1 MDPKKIEE
9 TFKKVGLVIDEI
21 SDRIDSNEYDM
32 LDARVAK
39 DAVREKVKEVLA
51 QRELSMEEYKILS
64 GITSA
69 PSGGLKIMGTEFT
82 RQAVRDIFEQ
92 VEKVR
97 RDRQKVELP
106 PSIWKPLVPLE
117 PLKPLRNEWGL
128 QSSARWM
135 SKGAGLGTGFLTD
148 DETVAIPDIEPMALA
163 DTTAVV
169 PNSDPYRTAGK
180 RTIENVLDEA
190 GIDYKIIIHLAL
202 DEDRWEQE
210 HFTEDQRALL
220 TEIERVHP
228 NVSCLYDLPGTAVAV
243 FETKRPNIFRRLWNG
258 LVLRFGRAMTGI
270 E

>member
-1 MDPKKIEE
+1 MDPKKLEE

-32 LDARVAK
+32 LDARVAQ

-69 PSGGLKIMGTEFT
+69 PGGGLKIMGTEFT

-135 SKGAGLGTGFLTD
+135 SKGAGLGNGFLTD
-148 DETVAIPDIEPMALA
+148 DETVAIPDVVPMALA
-163 DTTAVV
+163 DTTAIV

-180 RTIENVLDEA
+180 KTIENVLDEA

-202 DEDRWEQE
+202 DEDRYEQE
-210 HFTEDQRALL
+210 HLNEDQRALL
-220 TEIERVHP
+220 TEIEKVHP
-228 NVSCLYDLPGTAVAV
+228 NISCLYDLPGTAIAV
-243 FETKRPNIFRRLWNG
+243 FETKRPNIFRRFWNG
-258 LVLRFGRAMTGI
+258 LVLRFGKAAAGV